1 MPCSITTKFGGFYVN
16 SGVLQFRQASD
27 TEDDDLTAEEETIEM
42 TKVSSKSTWLATLNI
57 SANLLNRFKRKFC
70 TNILVLYNV
79 FELFNMPLNN
89 FPET

>member
-42 TKVSSKSTWLATLNI
+42 TKVSSKSTWLAALNI
-57 SANLLNRFKRKFC
+57 
-70 TNILVLYNV
+70 
-79 FELFNMPLNN
+79 
-89 FPET
+89 